1 MCDVE
6 FIDFK
11 VLYKGIDTNLTLI
24 EYNNLIYQRIDIHHY
39 LEEIYKQSTIYL
51 RDKKID
57 EILDTL

>member
-1 MCDVE
+1 MSDVV

-11 VLYKGIDTNLTLI
+11 VVYKGLETNLSVI
-24 EYNNLIYQRIDIHHY
+24 EYANLIDKKIDIHHY
-39 LEEIYKQSTIYL
+39 LEEIYKQSTVYL

>member
-39 LEEIYKQSTIYL
+39 L
-51 RDKKID
+51 
-57 EILDTL
+57 DTL